1 MLTED
6 RRAYGTDVQGR
17 EFELPGFRG
26 LLLDMESEARSLPR
40 RLGDRLRAEW
50 LLDYLSVHGLVRI
63 EVESGCG
70 RATLCGRERR
80 ANGAW
85 RSR

>member
-63 EVESGCG
+63 EVESGSG